1 LYEWL
6 VGSGGSY
13 PAGDHRLMR
22 LPALGKEM
30 RPVSAEWLG
39 EGRGCIAEVW
49 MDGDS
54 SESDF
59 DDASWPE
66 LQALR
71 RVGNKASGVERSLAE
86 AKRKDS
92 AESDFG
98 NALWPELH
106 ALRGGG
112 IEASGVEQSLAE
124 AERMTS
130 KVLDRDPPRLADIL
144 LGPSGQ
150 ACLAFSCVHGVAPRR
165 GPAAADRTPRRCTR
179 AERGPGRNRPPHGRV
194 LVERE
199 PAVGG
204 VPRAPRPRSIRRQPV
219 RSTLDGAPRAEPS
232 HGRAHS

>member
-1 LYEWL
+1 MVRARKLCLLWALLVALPVQGGAGSLYAWL

-30 RPVSAEWLG
+30 RPVSAEGLG

-59 DDASWPE
+59 DDAPWPE

-71 RVGNKASGVERSLAE
+71 
-86 AKRKDS
+86 
-92 AESDFG
+92 
-98 NALWPELH
+98 
-106 ALRGGG
+106 GGG
-112 IEASGVEQSLAE
+112 TEASGVEQSLAE

-144 LGPSGQ
+144 PGPSGQ
-150 ACLAFSCVHGVAPRR
+150 AYLAFSCVPGVAPRR
-165 GPAAADRTPRRCTR
+165 GPAAADRTR
-179 AERGPGRNRPPHGRV
+179 AERGPGRNRPLHGRV

-199 PAVGG
+199 PAVGR

-232 HGRAHS
+232 HGRAHSWLTLRAQAFSRQARRC